1 MQYQKPELK
10 SIIRDISKKIV
21 ESSTI
26 IRDTIELYVKSNVEI
41 EKIKNGNPKT
51 KDNFRKIK
59 NQSYEFMMKKID
71 NQILSYLKNIQ
82 KEENTKKYL
91 SINNEYYEKIKK
103 WNINKIINY
112 RLHHLFYSINDELKN
127 QNNILRSYKRRYNI
141 LNQTK
146 RARKEEA
153 LKNRDIGMINW
164 QEE

>member
-51 KDNFRKIK
+51 KDNFKKIK

-82 KEENTKKYL
+82 KEEN
-91 SINNEYYEKIKK
+91 IEYYEKIKK

>member
-82 KEENTKKYL
+82 KEEN
-91 SINNEYYEKIKK
+91 IKK
-103 WNINKIINY
+103 
-112 RLHHLFYSINDELKN
+112 
-127 QNNILRSYKRRYNI
+127 
-141 LNQTK
+141 
-146 RARKEEA
+146 
-153 LKNRDIGMINW
+153 
-164 QEE
+164 